1 VFHVG
6 QVVALRSDPA
16 RSGAVVRV
24 IESDIER
31 RYQVFLDN
39 RTSTYYESML
49 MPAVDGDE
57 TELLALDEFRARLTA
72 LQINQP
78 SLSNLYSL
86 HAARVNFIPYQFR
99 PVLRFI
105 RADRP
110 RLLIADEVGVGKTI
124 EAGLIL
130 RELQARREVRSV
142 LIICPKALVTERKWQ
157 QEMAR
162 FDESFQHLDGPMLR
176 HCIAETNRDGEW
188 PDSHSRVIL
197 PFSLLND
204 ERNLM
209 GDEASGRAGEVG
221 LLRLDP
227 PPRFDL
233 VIVDEAHH
241 LRSTDT
247 NLHQAVS
254 YLVENADAA
263 VFLTATP
270 IQLESEDLF
279 VLLNLLRPD
288 VVLDR
293 ATFRMMSEP
302 NVSINEAIAVARAG
316 QSGWQDLASAS
327 LAAAGATD
335 WGRAVLSRNPEFSRL
350 TAMLTS
356 GLLTSEQRL
365 ELIRDAEGLHT
376 FASLINRTR
385 RRDIG
390 EFTTRRAETVSV
402 PFSEPQQELHDA
414 LLATQE
420 RILRRAHGVRSVRFL
435 MTTLR
440 RQAAS
445 CLYGL
450 APLIESIL
458 SRRIGEIELDEADA
472 WDDELG
478 EEVVSTIREDI
489 DNVLQ
494 LARSLSGPDPKL
506 ERLKAVVREKQLMG
520 NNKLLMFSS
529 FRHTLAYVNHHLG
542 SESVRIGL
550 IHGEVPDE
558 ERRELRDRFSLPS
571 ENPRAID
578 ILLSS
583 EVGCEGL
590 DYQFC
595 DAIVNLD
602 LPWNPSRIEQRIGRI
617 DRYGQESETV
627 AIYNLVTPGT
637 VDFDIYDRCLLRIG
651 VFQRALGGN
660 EEILGEINEELRS
673 VAESFEL
680 THEERVARLQQIAD
694 NNIRL
699 IQEQQHLEEEQSQLF
714 GILLPPEQ
722 IEREVEDATSAWLTP
737 NALENLVRSYL
748 RDIGAGDAITGDD
761 LIKSIRLNQD
771 NRHRLLQDFQ
781 SLAKRTSPVHRHWQ
795 TYLLGGDPKM
805 QVTFDA
811 RSATSDRKLAFVTPI
826 HPLAV
831 QASKKQA
838 QRPPFRTA
846 LRVRDNSILPGT
858 YPFAIYLWQRNGISE
873 DAVLQTVARD
883 PAVGAAVLR
892 FLASGHCEP
901 LGPECLPTQ
910 EVFDELEGS
919 HYAQWNS
926 AREEFRE
933 ATRQTARFRR
943 ESLRLSHEA
952 MIAAF
957 REKHAKVPNPS
968 IRRMLLSQIAKHES
982 GFERRLAEIDSAEA
996 RAEIL
1001 FDQVALGVVIVE
1013 AAE

>member
-1 VFHVG
+1 MFSVG
-6 QVVALRSDPA
+6 QVVALRSDPTKT
-16 RSGAVVRV
+16 GAVVRV
-24 IESDIER
+24 IESGVER
-31 RYQVFLDN
+31 GYQVFLDN

-49 MPAVDGDE
+49 MLADDGGD
-57 TELLALDEFRARLTA
+57 TELLALEEFRARLTA

-130 RELQARREVRSV
+130 RELQARRDVRSV

-162 FDESFQHLDGPMLR
+162 FDESFQHLDGPTLR
-176 HCIAETNRDGEW
+176 NCIAEANRDGEW

-204 ERNLM
+204 ERNLF
-209 GDEASGRAGEVG
+209 GDESGGRRGEVG
-221 LLRLDP
+221 LLRLEP

-254 YLVENADAA
+254 YLVDSADAA

-270 IQLESEDLF
+270 IQLQSDDLF

-293 ATFRMMSEP
+293 ASFRMMSEP
-302 NVSINEAIAVARAG
+302 NVFINQAVAAARAG
-316 QSGWQDLASAS
+316 QDGWQSAA
-327 LAAAGATD
+327 LQFLLDAGATD
-335 WGRAVLSRNPEFSRL
+335 WGRAVLVRNPEFSRL
-350 TAMLTS
+350 TQSLS
-356 GLLTSEQRL
+356 GDLSPEERL
-365 ELIRDAEGLHT
+365 SFIRDTESLHT
-376 FASLINRTR
+376 LASLINRTR

-390 EFTTRRAETVSV
+390 EFTTRRAETVAV
-402 PFSEPQQELHDA
+402 PFTEPQQELHDA

-458 SRRIGEIELDEADA
+458 SRRIGQIELDEVEA
-472 WDDELG
+472 WDEELG
-478 EEVVSTIREDI
+478 EELVSTIREDI
-489 DNVLQ
+489 EHVLNM
-494 LARSLSGPDPKL
+494 ARSLQGPDPKL
-506 ERLKAVVREKQLMG
+506 ERLRSVVSEKQQMS

-529 FRHTLAYVNHHLG
+529 FRHTLAYVHQQL
-542 SESVRIGL
+542 SVEGVRLAL

-558 ERRELRDRFSLPS
+558 ERRELRDRFSLPA
-571 ENPRAID
+571 NDPRAID
-578 ILLSS
+578 VLLSS

-595 DAIVNLD
+595 DALVNLD
-602 LPWNPSRIEQRIGRI
+602 LPWNPARIEQRIGRI

-637 VDFDIYDRCLLRIG
+637 VDYDIYDRCLLRIG
-651 VFQRALGGN
+651 LFQRALGGS
-660 EEILGEINEELRS
+660 EEILGRINEELRS
-673 VAESFEL
+673 VADSLEL
-680 THEERVARLQQIAD
+680 TQEERQERLQQVAD

-722 IEREVEDATSAWLTP
+722 VEREVQDATSAWLTP
-737 NALENLVRSYL
+737 DALEGLVRSYL
-748 RDIGAGDAITGDD
+748 RELGADEAITGDD
-761 LIKSIRLNQD
+761 RVKAIRLSQD
-771 NRHRLLQDFQ
+771 VRHKLLKDFQ
-781 SLAKRTSPVHRHWQ
+781 SLPKRTSPVHHHWQ
-795 TYLLGGDPKM
+795 KYLLGGEPRM
-805 QVTFDA
+805 QITFDA
-811 RSATSDRKLAFVTPI
+811 RCASADRKLAFVTPI

-831 QASKKQA
+831 QASKRHS
-838 QRPPFRTA
+838 QRPPFRTV
-846 LRVRDNSILPGT
+846 LRIKDNSLEPGVYT
-858 YPFAIYLWQRNGISE
+858 FAIYLWQRLGITD
-873 DAVLQTVARD
+873 DAILQTI
-883 PAVGAAVLR
+883 AATPEISSAILR
-892 FLASGHCEP
+892 FLSSGECEAI
-901 LGPECLPTQ
+901 GHEFLPDQ
-910 EVFDELEGS
+910 SACEQLENA
-919 HYAQWNS
+919 HHAQWTK

-933 ATRQTARFRR
+933 ATRQTGRFRR
-943 ESLRLSHEA
+943 ESLRLSHDA
-952 MIAAF
+952 MIASF
-957 REKHAKVPNPS
+957 REKHSKVPNPS
-968 IRRMLLSQIAKHES
+968 IRRMLVSLIAKHES
-982 GFERRLAEIDSAEA
+982 DFARRLAEIDSAES
-996 RAEIL
+996 RAEVL
-1001 FDQVALGVVIVE
+1001 FDQVAIGAMMVE
-1013 AAE
+1013 AKA

>member
-1 VFHVG
+1 MFEVG
-6 QVVALRSDPA
+6 QVVALKSDPTKT
-16 RSGAVVRV
+16 GAVIRV
-24 IESDIER
+24 IEAEPER
-31 RYQVFLDN
+31 RYQIFLDN
-39 RTSTYYESML
+39 RTATYYESML
-49 MPAVDGDE
+49 VPALAGDE
-57 TELLALDEFRARLTA
+57 AELLVLEEFRARLTA

-130 RELQARREVRSV
+130 RELQARRDVRSV

-188 PDSHSRVIL
+188 PESHSRVIL

-204 ERNLM
+204 ERNLL
-209 GDEASGRAGEVG
+209 GEESTGRKGERG
-221 LLRLDP
+221 LLNLDP

-247 NLHQAVS
+247 NLHRAVS
-254 YLVENADAA
+254 FLVDNADAA

-270 IQLESEDLF
+270 IQLESDDLY

-293 ATFRMMSEP
+293 PSFRMMSEP
-302 NVSINEAIAVARAG
+302 NVAINEAISAARAG
-316 QSGWQDLASAS
+316 QAGWQEYARES
-327 LAAAGATD
+327 LERAGNTD
-335 WGRAVLSRNPEFSRL
+335 WGRAVLARNPDFTRVVAKLSDE
-350 TAMLTS
+350 
-356 GLLTSEQRL
+356 LTSEGRL
-365 ELIRDAEGLHT
+365 EFIRDSEGLHT
-376 FASLINRTR
+376 FARLINRTR

-390 EFTTRRAETVSV
+390 EFTTRRAETVAV
-402 PFSEPQQELHDA
+402 PFSEPQQALHDA

-458 SRRIGEIELDEADA
+458 SRRISEVELDEAEA

-478 EEVVSTIREDI
+478 EEVVSTIRDDI
-489 DNVLQ
+489 DRVLS
-494 LARSLSGPDPKL
+494 LARSLEGPDPKL
-506 ERLKAVVREKQLMG
+506 DQLRAVVREKQSLS

-529 FRHTLAYVNHHLG
+529 FRHTLAYVLEHLQK
-542 SESVRIGL
+542 EDIRIAL
-550 IHGEVPDE
+550 IHGDVPDE
-558 ERRELRDRFSLPS
+558 ERRELRDRFSLPA
-571 ENPRAID
+571 EDPRAID
-578 ILLSS
+578 VLLSS

-602 LPWNPSRIEQRIGRI
+602 LPWNPARIEQRIGRI

-637 VDFDIYDRCLLRIG
+637 VDYDIYDRCLLRIG
-651 VFQRALGGN
+651 LFQRALGGN
-660 EEILGEINEELRS
+660 EEILGRINEELRS
-673 VAESFEL
+673 VAESLEL
-680 THEERVARLQQIAD
+680 SQEERQARLQQLAD

-722 IEREVEDATSAWLTP
+722 VKQEVDNASSAWLTP
-737 NALENLVRSYL
+737 DALLNLVRHYL
-748 RDIGAGDAITGDD
+748 RDIGVEDAITGDD
-761 LIKSIRLNQD
+761 LIKSLRLNQD
-771 NRHRLLQDFQ
+771 ARYRLLKEFQ
-781 SLAKRTSPVHRHWQ
+781 SMPKRTSPVYRQWQ
-795 TYLLGGDPKM
+795 TYLTGGDLRM
-805 QVTFDA
+805 QITFDS
-811 RSATSDRKLAFVTPI
+811 RSASTDRKLAFVTPV

-831 QASKKQA
+831 QASRKQA
-838 QRPPFRTA
+838 LKPPFRTA
-846 LRVRDNSILPGT
+846 LRVRDSSIGPGT
-858 YPFAIYLWQRNGISE
+858 YPFAIYMWQRIGITE
-873 DAVLQTVARD
+873 DAILQTITERSDIADAIPR
-883 PAVGAAVLR
+883 L
-892 FLASGHCEP
+892 LSENCCEP
-901 LGPECLPTQ
+901 IGLEFLPNQ
-910 EVFDELEGS
+910 AKFDELENR
-919 HYAQWNS
+919 HYVQWS
-926 AREEFRE
+926 LAREEFRE
-933 ATRQTARFRR
+933 TTRQIARFRR
-943 ESLRLSHEA
+943 ESLRISHEA
-952 MIAAF
+952 MIASF
-957 REKHAKVPNPS
+957 KEKHDKVPNTS
-968 IRRMLLSQIAKHES
+968 IRRMLLSQISKHES
-982 GFERRLAEIDSAEA
+982 DFTRRLADIDTAEA
-996 RAEIL
+996 RAEVL
-1001 FDQVALGVVIVE
+1001 FDQVALGVIVVE
-1013 AAE
+1013 DHP